1 MAEAKRVSSSSP
13 SARGTGKVA
22 ETPPSYVHPMI
33 RRFWSFTRE
42 MAKKFSGNLLKDRSE
57 ELIKSAN
64 DHFSRGI

>member
-1 MAEAKRVSSSSP
+1 MADTRKISSSVP
-13 SARGTGKVA
+13 SSRGPGKAGEAVPA
-22 ETPPSYVHPMI
+22 YVHPII

-64 DHFSRGI
+64 DHFGRGI

>member
-1 MAEAKRVSSSSP
+1 MAEAKKVSSSSS
-13 SARGTGKVA
+13 SARGTGKIA
-22 ETPPSYVHPMI
+22 ETVPSYAHPII
-33 RRFWSFTRE
+33 RRFWKFTRE